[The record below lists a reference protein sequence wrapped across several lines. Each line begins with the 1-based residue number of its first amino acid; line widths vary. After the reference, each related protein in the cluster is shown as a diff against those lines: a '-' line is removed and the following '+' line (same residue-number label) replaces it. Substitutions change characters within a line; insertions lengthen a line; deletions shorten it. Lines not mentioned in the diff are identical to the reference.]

1 MNNWGRSLAYSA
13 KDRADR
19 ARQFLADPFVQ
30 ELLVELEQ
38 RAIDEFVTA
47 HRWWWGDRKRRL
59 AAERIR
65 VVREFKN
72 RIEMAIVTGPE
83 ARIPRR
89 A

>member
-1 MNNWGRSLAYSA
+1 MAFSA

-38 RAIDEFVTA
+38 RAIDEFVNA

-65 VVREFKN
+65 VVKEFRN

-83 ARIPRR
+83 TRIRR
-89 A
+89 SSNG

>member
-1 MNNWGRSLAYSA
+1 MAFSA
-13 KDRADR
+13 KDKADR

-38 RAIDEFVTA
+38 RAIDEFVNA

-65 VVREFKN
+65 VVREFRN

-83 ARIPRR
+83 ARIPKRGPYG
-89 A
+89 

>member
-1 MNNWGRSLAYSA
+1 LAFSA

-30 ELLVELEQ
+30 DLLVELEQ
-38 RAIDEFVTA
+38 RAIDEFVNA

-65 VVREFKN
+65 VVKEFRH
-72 RIEMAIVTGPE
+72 RIEMAIMTGPE

-89 A
+89 G

>member
-1 MNNWGRSLAYSA
+1 MAFSA

-19 ARQFLADPFVQ
+19 ARQLLADPFVQ

-38 RAIDEFVTA
+38 RAIDEFVNA

-65 VVREFKN
+65 VVKEFRN